1 MKKKDLMRRI
11 QVPIIWTIAILFA
24 AGVIWWSVASYLAGK
39 GQNNEEPGT
48 NLSYEN
54 SVAYLTK
61 DGTPLDEERYFVTVT
76 EFERRARQNIDNIRQ
91 QGQEINA
98 YFGTQQ
104 VPSEIEIRHMVLK
117 NLIEEKIL
125 TYYTVNEGIYPTQEE
140 LDTQTDAIVDKYT
153 SDENTKNQIIN
164 VYGSIEAFRSLV
176 EDTIIGQI
184 LVNKVKD
191 HVFTDVEDKLS
202 KYFEENK
209 ESIKKKYEKV
219 NASHIL
225 VTSEATANEIKEM
238 ITSGEIEF
246 TTAASEFSIDTNS
259 AMTGGSLGE
268 IHRGDMVEKFEEA
281 AFSATPNVIV
291 GPVETQY
298 GYHLIKVASKTTFD
312 NFEELKL
319 SSVYSDVKND
329 YLNQEFQKWF
339 EKYKEENNISY
350 VINDSEM
357 KLYDRYQ
364 KVKESEEELNEFN
377 KELEDEIFMD
387 DGQIVLSE
395 GYLPVV
401 LYTKITDEKKTKL
414 EDKKSK
420 LTDII
425 EYRETLPSTVL
436 SLTPEEVEEKINEI
450 NESDDKSELS
460 TYQKAQTLFEYE
472 NELGI
477 SGKSEAEEILKE
489 IEEKLKDYEKSF
501 EKVVRF
507 LYEEMPYS
515 PQVVTYMYKIE
526 PNDPKVVFRYYENFY
541 EQNLKPV
548 INDPS
553 TYESYLS
560 YYQQYFGNQARNY
573 LIEYPLNQMER
584 ELNQKI
590 IESTEASTDTKI
602 SALFLIV
609 DTYEKLSNLEQSE
622 GLMQLYMMAERRY
635 LRMLKDLMP
644 EDKSLQDQI
653 DEITFTLEELN
664 KMSQESTD
672 TTSTDL
678 ETDIEMDSELNTS
691 FDSETGT
698 KLDLPDTAQ

>member
-1 MKKKDLMRRI
+1 MKRKDLMKRI
-11 QVPIIWTIAILFA
+11 QVPIIWTIAVLFA
-24 AGVIWWSVASYLAGK
+24 AGVIWWSVASYLG
-39 GQNNEEPGT
+39 GQSQNNEEPET

-61 DGTPLDEERYFVTVT
+61 DGTPLEEERYFVTVR

-91 QGQEINA
+91 QGQEVNA

-140 LDTQTDAIVDKYT
+140 LDAQTDSIVNNYT
-153 SDENTKNQIIN
+153 SDENTRNQIISI
-164 VYGSIEAFRSLV
+164 YGSIEAFRSLV

-191 HVFTDVEDKLS
+191 YVFSDVDQQLAE
-202 KYFEENK
+202 YFEENK
-209 ESIKKKYEKV
+209 DDIKKEYEVV

-225 VTSEATANEIKEM
+225 LSSEATANEIKER
-238 ITSGEIEF
+238 ITSGELAF
-246 TTAASEFSIDTNS
+246 SAAASNFSIDTNS

-268 IHRGDMVEKFEEA
+268 IHRGYMVEKFEEA
-281 AFSATPNVIV
+281 AFSATPNEIV

-329 YLNQEFQKWF
+329 YLNQKFQEWF
-339 EKYKEENNISY
+339 EEYKEESNFDYI
-350 VINDSEM
+350 INDSEM
-357 KLYDRYQ
+357 KLFDTYQ
-364 KVKESEEELNEFN
+364 KVQESE
-377 KELEDEIFMD
+377 KELDDFYKSLEEEIFME
-387 DGQIVLSE
+387 DGQIVISE

-401 LYTKITDEKKTKL
+401 LYTKITDKKNSEL

-436 SLTPEEVEEKINEI
+436 TMTPEEVEEKIQEL
-450 NESDDKSELS
+450 NESNDRSELS
-460 TYQKAQTLFEYE
+460 TYQNAQTLFEYE
-472 NELGI
+472 NELDI
-477 SGKSEAEEILKE
+477 SEVSQAQKMLEQVDEELQSL
-489 IEEKLKDYEKSF
+489 EERF

-515 PQVVTYMYKIE
+515 PQVITYMYEID
-526 PNDPKVVFRYYENFY
+526 PDDPKVAYRYYENYY
-541 EQNLKPV
+541 EQNLKPI

-553 TYESYLS
+553 TYQSYLS

-609 DTYEKLSNLEQSE
+609 DVYEKLSNLDQSE
-622 GLMQLYMMAERRY
+622 GLIQLYMMAERRY
-635 LRMLKDLMP
+635 LRELKELMP
-644 EDKSLQDQI
+644 EDDALQDQI
-653 DEITFTLEELN
+653 DEITLVLEELN
-664 KMSQESTD
+664 KPSEESTE
-672 TTSTDL
+672 TTDTDL
-678 ETDIEMDSELNTS
+678 ETDIEPD
-691 FDSETGT
+691 T
-698 KLDLPDTAQ
+698 KLDSDLNNEMSPELDVPDTIE

>member
-11 QVPIIWTIAILFA
+11 QVPIIWTIAILFG
-24 AGVIWWSVASYLAGK
+24 AGVIWWSVASYLAGQ

-48 NLSYEN
+48 NLSHEN

-140 LDTQTDAIVDKYT
+140 LDAQTDAIVNKYT

-268 IHRGDMVEKFEEA
+268 IQRGDMVEKFEEA

-298 GYHLIKVASKTTFD
+298 GYHLIKVASKTTFN

-350 VINDSEM
+350 VIKDSEM

-364 KVKESEEELNEFN
+364 KVKESEEELNEFY

-387 DGQIVLSE
+387 NGQIVLSE
-395 GYLPVV
+395 GYLPIV

-425 EYRETLPSTVL
+425 EYRESLPSTVL

-460 TYQKAQTLFEYE
+460 NYQNAQTLFEYE

-477 SGKSEAEEILKE
+477 SGKAEAEEMLKE

-507 LYEEMPYS
+507 IYEEMPYS
-515 PQVVTYMYKIE
+515 PQVVKYMYEIE

-541 EQNLKPV
+541 EQNLKPI

-553 TYESYLS
+553 TYKSYLS

-653 DEITFTLEELN
+653 DEITSTLEELN
-664 KMSQESTD
+664 KMSQESTE
-672 TTSTDL
+672 TSTDL
-678 ETDIEMDSELNTS
+678 ETDIEMDSELDTS
-691 FDSETGT
+691 IDSDSGT
-698 KLDLPDTAQ
+698 ELDLPDTVQ

>member
-1 MKKKDLMRRI
+1 MKRKDLMKRI

-24 AGVIWWSVASYLAGK
+24 AGVIWWSVASYLG
-39 GQNNEEPGT
+39 GQSQNNEEPET

-61 DGTPLDEERYFVTVT
+61 DGTPLEEERYLVTVR

-91 QGQEINA
+91 QGQEVNA

-140 LDTQTDAIVDKYT
+140 LDAQTDSIVNNYT
-153 SDENTKNQIIN
+153 SDENIRNQIISI
-164 VYGSIEAFRSLV
+164 YGSIEAFRSLV

-191 HVFTDVEDKLS
+191 YVFSDVDEQLAE
-202 KYFEENK
+202 YFEENK
-209 ESIKKKYEKV
+209 DDIKNKYEVV

-225 VTSEATANEIKEM
+225 LSSEATANEIKER
-238 ITSGEIEF
+238 ITSGELVF
-246 TTAASEFSIDTNS
+246 STAASDFSIDTNS

-281 AFSATPNVIV
+281 AFSATPNEIV

-319 SSVYSDVKND
+319 TSVYSDVKND
-329 YLNQEFQKWF
+329 YLNQKFQEWF
-339 EKYKEENNISY
+339 IEYKEESNFDYI
-350 VINDSEM
+350 INDSEM
-357 KLYDRYQ
+357 RLFDRYQ
-364 KVKESEEELNEFN
+364 KVQESE
-377 KELEDEIFMD
+377 KELDDFYKSLEEEIFME
-387 DGQIVLSE
+387 DGQIVISE

-401 LYTKITDEKKTKL
+401 LYTKITDKKKSEL

-436 SLTPEEVEEKINEI
+436 TMTPEEVEEKIQEL
-450 NESDDKSELS
+450 NESNDRSELS
-460 TYQKAQTLFEYE
+460 TYQNAQTLFEYE
-472 NELGI
+472 NELDI
-477 SGKSEAEEILKE
+477 SEVSQAQKMLEQVDEELQSF
-489 IEEKLKDYEKSF
+489 EERF
-501 EKVVRF
+501 EKVIRF

-515 PQVVTYMYKIE
+515 PQVITYMYGID
-526 PNDPKVVFRYYENFY
+526 PDDPKVAYRYYENYY
-541 EQNLKPV
+541 EQNLKPI

-553 TYESYLS
+553 TYQSYLS

-609 DTYEKLSNLEQSE
+609 DVYEKLSNLDQSE
-622 GLMQLYMMAERRY
+622 GLVQLYMMAERRY
-635 LRMLKDLMP
+635 LRELKELMP
-644 EDKSLQDQI
+644 EDDALQDQI
-653 DEITFTLEELN
+653 DEITLVLEELN
-664 KMSQESTD
+664 KPSEESTE
-672 TTSTDL
+672 TTDTDL
-678 ETDIEMDSELNTS
+678 ETDIELDTELDSDLNNEMSPEL
-691 FDSETGT
+691 DV
-698 KLDLPDTAQ
+698 PDTIE

>member
-1 MKKKDLMRRI
+1 MKRKGLMKKI

-24 AGVIWWSVASYLAGK
+24 AGVIWWSVASYLTGR
-39 GQNNEEPGT
+39 GRSNEEPET
-48 NLSYEN
+48 TLSYEN

-61 DGTPLDEERYFVTVT
+61 DGTPLEEERYFVTIT
-76 EFERRARQNIDNIRQ
+76 EFERMARQNIDNIRQ
-91 QGQEINA
+91 QGQEVNA

-125 TYYTVNEGIYPTQEE
+125 TYYTANEGIYPTQEE
-140 LDTQTDAIVDKYT
+140 LDAQTDSIVNNYT
-153 SDENTKNQIIN
+153 SDENTRNQIISI
-164 VYGSIEAFRSLV
+164 YGSIEAFRSLV

-191 HVFTDVEDKLS
+191 HVFTDVDEQLAE
-202 KYFEENK
+202 YFEENK
-209 ESIKKKYEKV
+209 DDIKKEYEVV

-225 VTSEATANEIKEM
+225 VSSEATANEIKDKIVSKELDF
-238 ITSGEIEF
+238 S
-246 TTAASEFSIDTNS
+246 TAASDFSIDTNS

-281 AFSATPNVIV
+281 AFSATPNEIV

-298 GYHLIKVASKTTFD
+298 GYHLIRVASKTTFD

-329 YLNQEFQKWF
+329 YLIQKFQEWF
-339 EKYKEENNISY
+339 EEYKEESNFDY

-357 KLYDRYQ
+357 KLFDRYQ
-364 KVKESEEELNEFN
+364 KVQESEKELNDFY
-377 KELEDEIFMD
+377 KSLEEEIFME

-395 GYLPVV
+395 GYLPIV
-401 LYTKITDEKKTKL
+401 LYTKITDNKKSEI

-436 SLTPEEVEEKINEI
+436 AMTPEEVEEKIQEL
-450 NESDDKSELS
+450 NESNDRNELS
-460 TYQKAQTLFEYE
+460 TFQNAQTLFEYE
-472 NELGI
+472 NQLGI
-477 SGKSEAEEILKE
+477 SELEEAQKMFEQVDEELQRF
-489 IEEKLKDYEKSF
+489 EKRF

-515 PQVVTYMYKIE
+515 PQVITYMYEID
-526 PNDPKVVFRYYENFY
+526 PDDPKVVYRYYENYY
-541 EQNLKPV
+541 EQNLKPI

-553 TYESYLS
+553 TYQSYLS
-560 YYQQYFGNQARNY
+560 YYQQYFGNRARNY

-609 DTYEKLSNLEQSE
+609 DTYKKLSNLDQSE
-622 GLMQLYMMAERRY
+622 SLVQLYMMAERRY
-635 LRMLKDLMP
+635 LRELKELMP
-644 EDKSLQDQI
+644 EDKALQDQI
-653 DEITFTLEELN
+653 DGITLVLEELN
-664 KMSQESTD
+664 KPSEESTE
-672 TTSTDL
+672 TTDTDL
-678 ETDIEMDSELNTS
+678 ETDIEMDTEL
-691 FDSETGT
+691 DSDLNNEMNPE
-698 KLDLPDTAQ
+698 LDVPDTIE